1 MKAQEATRSM
11 KRNLAW
17 IPGILMLTVLLW
29 AGCQRHPKLQV
40 TLSSDKVH
48 YEAGEPIK
56 LKYEVL
62 WLGGEDAH
70 IYMNRLT
77 FPELEILYL
86 NKDRLTLQAST
97 PFVVRSK
104 PGRHEIRTFAPTMK
118 AASDEFFI
126 NSPSEP
132 IRFLNGV
139 KGHYVL
145 EKQGSYVIRAKFDMS
160 SLWKLSDRQEGTIIS
175 NAIVIKV
182 TKLILH

>member
-1 MKAQEATRSM
+1 MKSQEVTRSI
-11 KRNLAW
+11 KHNLAW
-17 IPGILMLTVLLW
+17 ISSILMLIVFLW

-48 YEAGEPIK
+48 YEAKEPIK

-62 WLGGEDAH
+62 WLGDEDAH
-70 IYMNRLT
+70 IYMNGLT

-86 NKDRLTLQAST
+86 SKDRLTLQDST

-104 PGRHEIRTFAPTMK
+104 PGRHEIRTFAPTME
-118 AASDEFFI
+118 ATSDEFVI

-160 SLWKLSDRQEGTIIS
+160 SPWKLSDRQERTIIS
-175 NAIVIKV
+175 SAIVIKV
-182 TKLILH
+182 TKLRLR